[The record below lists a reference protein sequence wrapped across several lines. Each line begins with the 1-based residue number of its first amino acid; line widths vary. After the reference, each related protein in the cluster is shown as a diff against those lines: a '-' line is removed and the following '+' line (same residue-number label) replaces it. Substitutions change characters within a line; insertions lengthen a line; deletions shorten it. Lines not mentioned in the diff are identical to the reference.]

1 MDWIAILAIILSLI
15 IIGFLS
21 GIEIAFVSVNK
32 LSIELK
38 RKKGSYS
45 GITWGKYSDNPAK
58 FIATILI
65 GLNIVLVIYGL
76 LIGDLLAPIWNWT
89 KNLLPPSASDYVD
102 YIRLLIETFL
112 STSIILFIE
121 FMSKAIFKAKNNMIL
136 DSNMVSYVTQF
147 FYNSLSTLSNMFVKM
162 AEWILQY
169 ILNVKINR
177 KKESFSKI
185 DLEHLFHENKS
196 HDEESKSEMNKTL
209 FENALSLSETKI
221 KKCLIPR
228 KEIEG
233 LNATDS
239 IETTK
244 EKFIETKLSKLV
256 VFDGNIDNIIGYVH
270 HLDLFKS
277 PATLNE
283 ILHPIPTIPETM
295 NATDLMTKFSKE
307 RKSIAWVIDEFGGTA
322 GIVTMED
329 LLEELFGEI
338 EDEYDVPETLI
349 DKQISKDEYLFSGR
363 VSLHF
368 IEQKYHLVFEGK
380 EGAETLSG
388 YIIQNHQRIP
398 KQKERIIIDNIEFDI
413 LNVTETRIETVKA
426 KVLN

>member
-38 RKKGSYS
+38 RKKGTYS

-136 DSNMVSYVTQF
+136 DSNIVSYVTQF

-185 DLEHLFHENKS
+185 DLV
-196 HDEESKSEMNKTL
+196 M
-209 FENALSLSETKI
+209 SL
-221 KKCLIPR
+221 CLI
-228 KEIEG
+228 
-233 LNATDS
+233 LL
-239 IETTK
+239 
-244 EKFIETKLSKLV
+244 FIL
-256 VFDGNIDNIIGYVH
+256 Y
-270 HLDLFKS
+270 
-277 PATLNE
+277 P
-283 ILHPIPTIPETM
+283 ILKRFVM
-295 NATDLMTKFSKE
+295 L
-307 RKSIAWVIDEFGGTA
+307 
-322 GIVTMED
+322 
-329 LLEELFGEI
+329 
-338 EDEYDVPETLI
+338 
-349 DKQISKDEYLFSGR
+349 
-363 VSLHF
+363 
-368 IEQKYHLVFEGK
+368 
-380 EGAETLSG
+380 
-388 YIIQNHQRIP
+388 
-398 KQKERIIIDNIEFDI
+398 
-413 LNVTETRIETVKA
+413 
-426 KVLN
+426 